1 MPANKELFI
10 TCTASKETITKYNRY
25 ELITVSPHFGQTVV
39 GIYQSL
45 KEVKAIKEARDEKEF
60 LYQTQPLPL
69 VIYDTIKQERI

>member
-10 TCTASKETITKYNRY
+10 SCPASKETVTKYNRY
-25 ELITVSPHFGQTVV
+25 ELITVSPHFGQCVV
-39 GIYQSL
+39 GIYQS
-45 KEVKAIKEARDEKEF
+45 IKEAQEEKEF

>member
-1 MPANKELFI
+1 MP
-10 TCTASKETITKYNRY
+10 ASKEELRVFNRY

-39 GIYQSL
+39 GIYQS
-45 KEVKAIKEARDEKEF
+45 IKEAQEEKEF